1 MFSFYLWN
9 VRHPSF
15 YHTYFC
21 KCIHIDGA
29 RKVLLHDGLQSM
41 TNHMIIDRPKK
52 KRHVTITKKKRLFGL
67 VCVFKFLR
75 LFIFFLRWT
84 KKEEEEEEIS
94 IWSYKIVKRAPTR
107 HPPPVR
113 LCWRF
118 FLFLLFS
125 SSSIFHGTQWS
136 PPIRPSP
143 SAWNRY
149 KNTPTFRLLLLLLSS
164 KRARVFLLKEK
175 NK

>member
-1 MFSFYLWN
+1 MSLRSGRRRIHRMSFRYMFSFYLGN

-21 KCIHIDGA
+21 KCIHVDGA
-29 RKVLLHDGLQSM
+29 RKVLLHDRLQST

-52 KRHVTITKKKRLFGL
+52 KRHVTITKKKNESLWFC
-67 VCVFKFLR
+67 VCLCLSFYDCS
-75 LFIFFLRWT
+75 FFLRWT
-84 KKEEEEEEIS
+84 KKEEEEEIS

-125 SSSIFHGTQWS
+125 SSSSIFHGTQWS
-136 PPIRPSP
+136 PPIRPKSLRMKP
-143 SAWNRY
+143 
-149 KNTPTFRLLLLLLSS
+149 
-164 KRARVFLLKEK
+164 
-175 NK
+175 